1 MDFKDLRT
9 ALAAIADA
17 EAHDESCKAFKDL
30 RAAAFAA
37 IADDEAHGEFCK
49 AFVENDDREVAE
61 VVRYL
66 IRTAPPPVVSV
77 VLSVIRDAVG
87 QDCYADALR
96 SAGLANYLDVP
107 YTGTG
112 AELTGEAEERYV
124 LEVLRS
130 KRLWRYE
137 VPSSRSFVGRFEKA
151 AESLLGVNHVHA
163 TVSGSAAL
171 QVALLAIGVGPG
183 DEVIVPAVTWVGCA
197 DAVILCGA
205 VPVIAQVDD
214 TLGVSVADVE
224 RNITERTRAVMAVS
238 LFGAPCDLGPLR
250 AVADRHGIALLEDNA
265 QAAGVS
271 YRGRRLGS
279 IGDVAAFSTKF
290 MKFIAAGD
298 GGFLATNSD
307 TLYQFAV
314 LYTGGRTFP
323 ARKRAIAV
331 GDRIMPATG
340 LRMNELT
347 GAVALAQLERLDQ
360 LLGRLRAARDL
371 IFELAGPARTYRRVL
386 GNDPS
391 GDAGWMTPLIFSDE
405 DACRAFVRA
414 VRARGIRHV
423 TTSRELFAGGEIEHC
438 YAAMSADRYLATT
451 GAHWAAEFRA
461 MIAHVGIDARSN
473 PWSHS
478 PGRDYPSGFM
488 DESLALVRRIALVQT
503 NPRLEPVHCETI
515 ARALAEADAECAG
528 RYMLHGQEGD
538 KEALTPSQ
546 V

>member
-1 MDFKDLRT
+1 MDFKDLRPS
-9 ALAAIADA
+9 LAAIAND
-17 EAHDESCKAFKDL
+17 EAQDEFRKAFKDL
-30 RAAAFAA
+30 RAIALAAM
-37 IADDEAHGEFCK
+37 ADDKAHHEFCR
-49 AFVENDDREVAE
+49 AFVTKDDREVAE

-66 IRTAPPPVVSV
+66 NRTASPPVVSV
-77 VLSVIRDAVG
+77 VLSIIRDAVG
-87 QDCYADALR
+87 QDRYADALR

-112 AELTGEAEERYV
+112 AELMGEAEERYV
-124 LEVLRS
+124 MEVLRS

-137 VPSSRSFVGRFEKA
+137 VPSSKSFVARFEQT
-151 AESLLGVNHVHA
+151 AESLLGVKHVHA

-171 QVALLAIGVGPG
+171 SAALLALGVGSG
-183 DEVIVPAVTWVGCA
+183 DEVIIPAVTWVGCA

-205 VPVIAQVDD
+205 VPVIAQVDE

-224 RNITERTRAVMAVS
+224 RNITGRTRAVMAVS

-271 YRGRRLGS
+271 YRGRRLGG
-279 IGDVAAFSTKF
+279 IGDAAAFSTKF
-290 MKFIAAGD
+290 MKFVAAGD

-314 LYTGGRTFP
+314 LYTGGRTLP
-323 ARKRAIAV
+323 ARKRAVALA
-331 GDRIMPATG
+331 DRIMPATG

-347 GAVALAQLERLDQ
+347 GAVALAQLERVDQ
-360 LLGRLRAARDL
+360 LLDRLRAARGL
-371 IFELAGPARTYRRVL
+371 ILELAGPSRTYRRVV

-391 GDAGWMTPLIFSDE
+391 GDSGWMTPLIFPDE
-405 DACRAFVRA
+405 NACHAFVGA

-438 YAAMSADRYLATT
+438 YAAMSADRYLPTT
-451 GAHWAAEFRA
+451 GAHWASDFRA
-461 MIAHVGIDARSN
+461 MIAHIGIDERSN

-478 PGRDYPSGFM
+478 PGRDYRPGFM
-488 DESLALVRRIALVQT
+488 DESLSLIRRIALVQT
-503 NPRLEPVHCETI
+503 NPRLEPKHCKLI
-515 ARALAEADAECAG
+515 ADAIRTADDEVAAM
-528 RYMLHGQEGD
+528 RTW
-538 KEALTPSQ
+538 K
-546 V
+546 